1 MNRKHRSV
9 TVGSDESPPLSAH
22 DAPKVVFANGG
33 PLART
38 RAHRRRS
45 TLHNIL
51 ERTQKNK
58 DEPPPPSPQ
67 QQQYPQQLEQQ
78 QRYNETSA
86 PVALQTNENAIAGK
100 KRRAHQLSI
109 GDNILTMD
117 SLQLTQS
124 LSRET
129 NIAPVRTVH
138 KASSSSAVRRRPRP
152 GTRAQLPSMQPLALS
167 SKHRGGSPS
176 RVERTYRVADRTRG
190 ATSRTRQTVGNGRG
204 LVPVP
209 IANVSCVHYTSPPA
223 ATPADGS
230 APAACEAPAAAQAAA
245 SAVSPAQADSG
256 QQPGPAAGS
265 ARAGAPMSPAVLS
278 QISNRRV
285 ISGSS
290 LLRSPSKATFA
301 DNLASQNMHVLGSN
315 PPASARIGRGQATE
329 VFRRVGYWLYSTA
342 PVQFI
347 KHAMVEE
354 RHDSV
359 NVLFSTEKSIW
370 ILGVSYRL
378 KKNTKSVTLPA
389 AIEADSTH
397 LHADSSLFLSHHHQK
412 RSISP
417 STSHHLRK
425 ADIISQRR
433 SEDISSRRRANTSG
447 VMLNKKKLQSIAQL
461 QNYVGM
467 PALPEPGTPT
477 LAATPGPRTLA
488 SIPSQDLLRPKQ
500 CPSGRPAP
508 CRFQT
513 TRSMDR
519 RAWG

>member
-1 MNRKHRSV
+1 MDLPPLPAKLQQQLKQLPRL
-9 TVGSDESPPLSAH
+9 SPPRKLIL
-22 DAPKVVFANGG
+22 ANNPG
-33 PLART
+33 
-38 RAHRRRS
+38 
-45 TLHNIL
+45 
-51 ERTQKNK
+51 
-58 DEPPPPSPQ
+58 
-67 QQQYPQQLEQQ
+67 
-78 QRYNETSA
+78 
-86 PVALQTNENAIAGK
+86 
-100 KRRAHQLSI
+100 
-109 GDNILTMD
+109 
-117 SLQLTQS
+117 LQLG
-124 LSRET
+124 LPE
-129 NIAPVRTVH
+129 
-138 KASSSSAVRRRPRP
+138 P
-152 GTRAQLPSMQPLALS
+152 GL
-167 SKHRGGSPS
+167 
-176 RVERTYRVADRTRG
+176 
-190 ATSRTRQTVGNGRG
+190 
-204 LVPVP
+204 
-209 IANVSCVHYTSPPA
+209 
-223 ATPADGS
+223 
-230 APAACEAPAAAQAAA
+230 
-245 SAVSPAQADSG
+245 
-256 QQPGPAAGS
+256 
-265 ARAGAPMSPAVLS
+265 PMSPAVLS

-425 ADIISQRR
+425 ADIMSQRR

-461 QNYVGM
+461 QSYVGM

-500 CPSGRPAP
+500 VPVGPPSPMPFPDDPFDGSPRLGIDADYDIDIEIDSDTIACARNQAPLSQAYLNSQERPKSSKMNRLRSWVA
-508 CRFQT
+508 RT
-513 TRSMDR
+513 TNPIR
-519 RAWG
+519 RKSDVVVDVLPSPMGPSLSLVRENTAMSETGSLSQFVS